1 MDNRDRYTVWPR
13 AAVATG
19 LVAAAIFAAPQAAM
33 SQTKISVGMPTS
45 PPNIV
50 HIPIYVAKDLGYFKK
65 EGLDVEIL
73 AFEGGVKSFRA
84 AVSRDVD
91 VGVGSGPF
99 SIVGRARGAPTKI
112 FLANAPKLEVT
123 MVGQGNIKDLKDLK
137 GKRIGIQQPGGFAWV
152 LSMMVLRSAKIK
164 KDDVNFVSI
173 LSEDVPP
180 LVAGQIDT
188 AILHVEQ
195 EMVAKSKKPDL
206 KVLARLWEIAPK
218 QLYNVFAAR
227 EDVIKKKRKAFVA
240 LAKGHIWATRQ
251 MYTNPKAV
259 TPIIMKHTGLDK
271 ETVEKAYKILVDS
284 CIWDA
289 NHGLSRER
297 VNFTTK
303 RMEKVGNIE
312 KGKAPKFEESIDL
325 SIANE
330 ALKELGLWK
339 GPICPATS

>member
-1 MDNRDRYTVWPR
+1 MTKRISFMRSLTATGIIFAALGTG
-13 AAVATG
+13 AAVA
-19 LVAAAIFAAPQAAM
+19 
-33 SQTKISVGMPTS
+33 QTKISVGMPTS

-50 HIPIYVAKDLGYFKK
+50 HMPIYVAQDLGLYKK

-73 AFEGGVKSFRA
+73 SFEGGVKSFRA
-84 AVSRDVD
+84 AVSGDIDVA
-91 VGVGSGPF
+91 VGSGPF
-99 SIVGRARGAPTKI
+99 SIVGRSRGAKTKLI
-112 FLANAPKLEVT
+112 LANAPKLEVT
-123 MVGQGNIKDLKDLK
+123 MVGPNTIKTLADLK

-152 LSMMVLRSAKIK
+152 LSMMVLRKAKIK

-195 EMVAKSKKPDL
+195 EMVAKSKRPDL
-206 KVLARLWEIAPK
+206 KPLARLWEIAPK
-218 QLYNVFAAR
+218 QLYSVFAAK
-227 EDVIKKKRKAFVA
+227 ESVIAAKRKALLSLV
-240 LAKGHIWATRQ
+240 KGHIMATRL
-251 MYTNPKAV
+251 MYTDPERV
-259 TPIIMKHTGLDK
+259 TPVIMKHTGLDRD
-271 ETVEKAYKILVDS
+271 TVSRAYKILVDS

-312 KGKAPKFEESIDL
+312 KGKAPSYEESVDL
-325 SIANE
+325 SLARD
-330 ALKELGLWK
+330 ALKDIGMWK
-339 GPICPATS
+339 GPVCPAS